1 MWATRARKV
10 ILALTVFS
18 MLFWAYVSARL
29 VFSQPGWVQPAH
41 YFIDAFPS
49 FLGIELTFLNVGI
62 ITFVLGFIFFLA
74 YLLLEE
80 PERAELYHCHEC
92 EAEAFI
98 FLEQQSEEL
107 QLEMKRDGHG
117 KEIG

>member
-10 ILALTVFS
+10 TFALTVFS
-18 MLFWAYVSARL
+18 MLFWAYISARL
-29 VFSQPGWVQPAH
+29 VFSGPKVQPAH

-49 FLGIELTFLNVGI
+49 FLGIELTFLTMGI
-62 ITFVLGFIFFLA
+62 ITFVLGFIFFLV

-80 PERAELYHCHEC
+80 KEAFENYHCHEC
-92 EAEAFI
+92 EAEAFA
-98 FLEQQSEEL
+98 FLGAEAFAPDNP
-107 QLEMKRDGHG
+107 RDGDG